1 MACRFF
7 NMNVICME
15 ENAFYELIETVIK
28 RLGEKR
34 VQDDLWISGEEIMK
48 LLHIKSKS
56 TLQKLRDTGEIRY
69 SQYGRKIILYER
81 ASAMEFLERYAC
93 ETF

>member
-1 MACRFF
+1 
-7 NMNVICME
+7 MNVICME
-15 ENAFYELIETVIK
+15 ENAFYELIETVVK
-28 RLGEKR
+28 RLQEKQ
-34 VQDDLWISGEEIMK
+34 VKDKLWISSEEVMK

-69 SQYGRKIILYER
+69 SQYGTRIILYEK
-81 ASAMEFLERYAC
+81 ASALEFLERYAC